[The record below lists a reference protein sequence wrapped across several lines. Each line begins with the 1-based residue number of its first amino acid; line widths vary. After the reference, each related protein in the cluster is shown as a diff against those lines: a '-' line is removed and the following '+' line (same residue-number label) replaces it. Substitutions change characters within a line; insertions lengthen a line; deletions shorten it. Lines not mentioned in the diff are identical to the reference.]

1 MQKKRIILAAAM
13 MSMILIAFMSMN
25 SIRDAS
31 DMFQIT
37 RAAPEQMLLSIDS
50 HAGKQSMRARTLFR

>member
-37 RAAPEQMLLSIDS
+37 RAAPEQMLFID
-50 HAGKQSMRARTLFR
+50 